1 MTEFDSSRRIF
12 VSYIDK
18 SREYY
23 LARGYGNPYRW
34 AHNES
39 APFAPLAKPL
49 SRSRVALI
57 STAALTRERGSLM
70 EVYAAPTE
78 PPPVALYTDHRSW
91 DKKATHTRDV
101 ESFLPIRRV
110 AEFAAVGCIGS
121 LSPRFYGV
129 PTDFSQR
136 RTVDEYAPA
145 ILDLCRADAV
155 DIALL
160 VPL

>member
-110 AEFAAVGCIGS
+110 AEFAAVGRIGS

-136 RTVDEYAPA
+136 RTVDTYAPA
-145 ILDLCRADAV
+145 VLDLCRV
-155 DIALL
+155 DEVEVALL

>member
-1 MTEFDSSRRIF
+1 MTEFDPSHRVF

-23 LARGYGNPYRW
+23 LARGFGNPYRW
-34 AHNES
+34 AHHQN
-39 APFAPLAKPL
+39 APFTPLAKPL
-49 SRSRVALI
+49 SQSRVTLI
-57 STAALTRERGSLM
+57 STAALTRESKSLM

-101 ESFLPIRRV
+101 ESFLPIRRL
-110 AEFAAVGCIGS
+110 AEFAAVGRIGS

-136 RTVDEYAPA
+136 RTVDTYAPSV
-145 ILDLCRADAV
+145 LDLCRADGIDV
-155 DIALL
+155 VLL

>member
-1 MTEFDSSRRIF
+1 MTEFDPSHRIF

-34 AHNES
+34 AHHQN

-49 SRSRVALI
+49 SQCRVALVT
-57 STAALTRERGSLM
+57 TAALTREGASLM
-70 EVYAAPTE
+70 EVYGAPTE
-78 PPPVALYTDHRSW
+78 PPPGALYTDHRFW

-110 AEFAAVGCIGS
+110 AEFAAVGRIGG
-121 LSPRFYGV
+121 LSPRFFGA
-129 PTDFSQR
+129 PTDFSQS
-136 RTVDEYAPA
+136 RTVGTYAPA
-145 ILDLCRADAV
+145 VLDLCRADDV
-155 DIALL
+155 DVALL